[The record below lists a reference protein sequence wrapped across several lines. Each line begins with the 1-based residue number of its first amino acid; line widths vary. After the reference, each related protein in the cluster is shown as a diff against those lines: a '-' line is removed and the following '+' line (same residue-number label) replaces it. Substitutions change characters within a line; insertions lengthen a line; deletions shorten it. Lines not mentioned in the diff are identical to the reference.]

1 VNVSRIDTGEAHE
14 LKKSVQQLSFEFAGA
29 ASDGLALWREQQQ
42 ETLRR
47 LGAEL
52 GLPLGAFC
60 EVVLTTGLL
69 VRGRL
74 LLDEDDLF
82 PSTRR
87 DEAKFRIGN
96 VNFSFA
102 ESPPASALIDP
113 SKSACWLG

>member
-1 VNVSRIDTGEAHE
+1 MNVSRIDKGEALE

-47 LGAEL
+47 LGTEL
-52 GLPLGAFC
+52 GLPLGALC

-82 PSTRR
+82 PSARR
-87 DEAKFRIGN
+87 DDAKFRIGN
-96 VNFSFA
+96 VNFSFV
-102 ESPPASALIDP
+102 EIASCIRLD
-113 SKSACWLG
+113 